1 MKQIAYI
8 ILLIAFSFQPFA
20 KFLIVTNYALN
31 VKTITEQFC
40 ENKTKP
46 KMKCNGKCHLKKQ
59 LLQHDKQNNQDKNNV
74 KETIA
79 FHWNT
84 FSSEIILKP
93 LSSHQITIWWI
104 YLIKDLNPFIQIEIK
119 PPTC

>member
-1 MKQIAYI
+1 
-8 ILLIAFSFQPFA
+8 
-20 KFLIVTNYALN
+20 
-31 VKTITEQFC
+31 
-40 ENKTKP
+40 
-46 KMKCNGKCHLKKQ
+46 MKCNGKCHLKKQ